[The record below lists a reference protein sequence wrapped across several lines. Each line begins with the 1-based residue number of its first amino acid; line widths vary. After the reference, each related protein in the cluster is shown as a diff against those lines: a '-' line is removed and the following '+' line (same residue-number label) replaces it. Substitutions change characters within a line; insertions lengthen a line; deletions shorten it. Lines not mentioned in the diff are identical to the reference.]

1 MTSYPIPGG
10 ETGKQHNYFA
20 AAGKGQAGPW
30 LDWRHHQSSI
40 KGSRDTQQE
49 AGHLPQTNKGANE
62 MPGAAS
68 SQAHPPG
75 LLISSVIR
83 GRACIPGIQSVHL
96 LLLSPCHRGR
106 DANRAQ
112 EEQPVLLLNQ
122 QHRASSLNIE
132 IQKGNRI
139 YRFRTK
145 DYILFAL
152 SEGENINNKN

>member
-1 MTSYPIPGG
+1 MKCL
-10 ETGKQHNYFA
+10 E
-20 AAGKGQAGPW
+20 
-30 LDWRHHQSSI
+30 LHHP
-40 KGSRDTQQE
+40 KHTPR
-49 AGHLPQTNKGANE
+49 
-62 MPGAAS
+62 
-68 SQAHPPG
+68 
-75 LLISSVIR
+75 LISSVIR

-122 QHRASSLNIE
+122 QHRASRMNIE

-139 YRFRTK
+139 YRLRTK